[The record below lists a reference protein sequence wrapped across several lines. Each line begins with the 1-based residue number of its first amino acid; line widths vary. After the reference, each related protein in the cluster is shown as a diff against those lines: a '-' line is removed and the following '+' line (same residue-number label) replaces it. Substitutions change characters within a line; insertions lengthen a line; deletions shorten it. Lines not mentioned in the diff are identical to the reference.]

1 MYEYET
7 PDTRRADERRTAPS
21 LATWLGIFVLLSA
34 IAAPSAEAR
43 KQWKVTAEPIVDIAN
58 GEPMTMV
65 VSLREQT
72 IDIYRGLTR
81 IGQSKVSTGMRGYGT
96 PAGAYSI
103 LEKRRYHHSNLYSGA
118 PMPWMQRLTWSGIA
132 LHAGALPGYP
142 ASHGCLRLAFSFA
155 PQLFNIT
162 TGGENV
168 IVAYERVEPETI
180 AHQALFQPLAAPAD
194 AASVQAAL
202 AIQSIVA
209 TVPTPASDSS
219 DSSPKTPAEAFAALP
234 RAAESPSL
242 APLRILVTRRTERD
256 RAIGLQTMLA
266 ELGYL
271 TQQNFTGRI
280 GKETVT
286 ALKEFQ
292 KAKGLSQD
300 GKLTDDLVVKVYEAA
315 GKTEPPKGHLF
326 VRQDYRRVFDVP
338 IALRNPDEPLGTH
351 VFTAMKFVPGDAT
364 AQWMAISLEGGDPA
378 SVLDRIEIP
387 DESRNKIAEKLTPGS
402 TIIIGERS
410 IDSAILP
417 EGDDFLVLTKDTPEL
432 VAERP
437 KAKVKQAKAAPA
449 AKRRQRTA
457 RRYTHANPYLV
468 GPRRD
473 RPRLFSRWFSR
484 R

>member
-1 MYEYET
+1 MYEYRT
-7 PDTRRADERRTAPS
+7 ADTRRHGQRRPLGWVA
-21 LATWLGIFVLLSA
+21 WLGVFILLSA
-34 IAAPSAEAR
+34 IAAPAEAKKPR
-43 KQWKVTAEPIVDIAN
+43 KVAAEPIADVAN

-65 VSLREQT
+65 VSLHEQT

-103 LEKRRYHHSNLYSGA
+103 LEKRRYHHSNIYSGA

-142 ASHGCLRLAFSFA
+142 ASHGCIRLAFSFA
-155 PQLFNIT
+155 PKLFNIT

-168 IVAYERVEPETI
+168 VVAYERVEPKPI
-180 AHQALFQPLAAPAD
+180 AHPALFQPLAAPAED
-194 AASVQAAL
+194 AAATPAAPAVQAA
-202 AIQSIVA
+202 VA
-209 TVPTPASDSS
+209 SLPTSASHPAGSS
-219 DSSPKTPAEAFAALP
+219 GKASEPSSAL
-234 RAAESPSL
+234 STSS

-266 ELGYL
+266 DLGYL
-271 TQQNFTGRI
+271 TQQSFTGRI

-292 KAKGLSQD
+292 KANGLSQD
-300 GKLTDDLVVKVYEAA
+300 GKLTDDLVVKVYAAA
-315 GKTEPPKGHLF
+315 GKTEPPKGHLL
-326 VRQDYRRVFDVP
+326 VRQDYRRVFDLP
-338 IALRNPDEPLGTH
+338 IAFRKPFEPLGTH
-351 VFTAMKFVPGDAT
+351 VFTAMKFVPGDT
-364 AQWMAISLEGGDPA
+364 KAQWMTISLEGGNPA
-378 SVLDRIEIP
+378 AALDRIEIP
-387 DESRNKIAEKLTPGS
+387 DNARRQIAERLTPGS
-402 TIIIGERS
+402 TLIVGDRS

-417 EGDDFLVLTKDTPEL
+417 EGDDFIVLTKDTPEL

-437 KAKVKQAKAAPA
+437 KVKAKQASAARV
-449 AKRRQRTA
+449 AKKPQRSA
-457 RRYTHANPYLV
+457 RRYTNATRQMV
-468 GPRRD
+468 APRRD